1 MTHDKSL
8 GNRLFDAV
16 NIGMLLLVSLVTLV
30 PFLYIIA
37 GSLASPE
44 EVLRKTFI
52 LFPDR
57 FDWTAYRYIFSTDT
71 VMKSLWVSAWI
82 TVAGTAINL
91 FMTGIMA
98 YPLARR
104 DLPGRRPIMFL
115 ATFTMIFSGGMIPTF
130 LVVKSLGLIDSY
142 WSLLIPGAISAFYLI
157 ILKNFFQQLPD
168 GLEESAKIDGCND
181 FQIFYKI
188 VVPLSKP
195 AIATLTLFYAVA
207 HWNSY
212 FSAIL
217 YINDSTKWPVQ
228 VLLRQIVILSQGG
241 IGDSAMFTDQFVVP
255 PAVTIKM
262 AVIVITM
269 IPMLCIYPFIQSY
282 FTKGIYLGSVKG

>member
-1 MTHDKSL
+1 
-8 GNRLFDAV
+8 
-16 NIGMLLLVSLVTLV
+16 MLLLVSLVTLV

-217 YINDSTKWPVQ
+217 YINDSSKWPVQ

>member
-37 GSLASPE
+37 GSLAAPE

-71 VMKSLWVSAWI
+71 VMKSLWVSTWI
-82 TVAGTAINL
+82 TVVGTAINL

-104 DLPGRRPIMFL
+104 DLPGRRPIMLL

-130 LVVKSLGLIDSY
+130 LVVKSFGLIDSY
-142 WSLLIPGAISAFYLI
+142 WSLMIPGAISAFYLI

-195 AIATLTLFYAVA
+195 ALATLTLFYAVA

-217 YINDSTKWPVQ
+217 YINSSTKWPVQ

-241 IGDSAMFTDQFVVP
+241 IGDSSLFTDQFVVP

-262 AVIVITM
+262 AVIVVTM
-269 IPMLCIYPFIQSY
+269 IPMLCMYPFIQSY

>member
-1 MTHDKSL
+1 MTHEKTL
-8 GNRLFDAV
+8 GNRLFDAA
-16 NIGMLLLVSLVTLV
+16 NIGILLLVSLMTLV

-37 GSLASPE
+37 GSLAAPE

-57 FDWTAYRYIFSTDT
+57 FDWTAYRYIFSTNT
-71 VMKSLWVSAWI
+71 IIKSLWVSAWI
-82 TVAGTAINL
+82 TIAGTAINL
-91 FMTGIMA
+91 AMTGIMA

-104 DLPGRRPIMFL
+104 DLPGRRPIMFM

-142 WSLLIPGAISAFYLI
+142 LSLLIPGAISAFYLI

-181 FQIFYKI
+181 LQIFYKI

-195 AIATLTLFYAVA
+195 ALATLTLFYAVA
-207 HWNSY
+207 HWNNY

-217 YINDSTKWPVQ
+217 YINDSAKWPVQ

-241 IGDSAMFTDQFVVP
+241 IGDSSMFTDQFVVP

-262 AVIVITM
+262 AVIVITLL
-269 IPMLCIYPFIQSY
+269 PMLCVYPFIQSY

>member
-1 MTHDKSL
+1 MTHEKTL
-8 GNRLFDAV
+8 GNRLFDAA
-16 NIGMLLLVSLVTLV
+16 NIGILLLVSLMTLV

-37 GSLASPE
+37 GSLAAPA

-57 FDWTAYRYIFSTDT
+57 FDWTAYRYIFSTNT
-71 VMKSLWVSAWI
+71 IIKSLWVSAWI

-91 FMTGIMA
+91 AMTGIMA

-104 DLPGRRPIMFL
+104 DLPGRRPIMFM

-142 WSLLIPGAISAFYLI
+142 LSLLIPGAISAFYLI

-195 AIATLTLFYAVA
+195 ALATLTLFYAVA

-217 YINDSTKWPVQ
+217 YINSSTKWPVQ

-241 IGDSAMFTDQFVVP
+241 IGDSTLFTDQFIVP

-262 AVIVITM
+262 AVIVITLL
-269 IPMLCIYPFIQSY
+269 PMLCVYPFIQSY

>member
-1 MTHDKSL
+1 MTHDKTL
-8 GNRLFDAV
+8 GSRLFDVV

-71 VMKSLWVSAWI
+71 LVKSLWVSVWI
-82 TVAGTAINL
+82 TVVGTAVNL
-91 FMTGIMA
+91 FMTSIMA

-104 DLPGRRPIMFL
+104 DLAGRRPIMLL

-142 WSLLIPGAISAFYLI
+142 WSLMIPGAISAFYLI

-195 AIATLTLFYAVA
+195 ALATLTLFYAVA

-217 YINDSTKWPVQ
+217 YINSYEKWPVQ

-241 IGDSAMFTDQFVVP
+241 IGDSAMFTEQFVVP

-262 AVIVITM
+262 AVIVVTM
-269 IPMLCIYPFIQSY
+269 IPMLIIYPFIQSY
-282 FTKGIYLGSVKG
+282 FTKGIFLGSVKG

>member
-16 NIGMLLLVSLVTLV
+16 NIGMLLLVSLATLV

-195 AIATLTLFYAVA
+195 ALATLTLFYAVA

-241 IGDSAMFTDQFVVP
+241 IGDSSLFTDQFVVP